1 MTRPIPYAPL
11 LVSAETAVSETRSLR
26 DLLRWAVGRFNAA
39 GIFHGHGVDTAWD
52 EAVFLMLEALALPV
66 DQLEPYL
73 DARLT
78 EAERR
83 RLAELVEA
91 RIETRKPSVYLVNK
105 TYLQGLPFYVDE
117 RVIVPRSYI
126 SEILFS
132 GVEGLWPDPSEVA
145 SVLDLCAGSA
155 CLAILA
161 AQVFPLAEI
170 HAVEL
175 SPEAAEVARINIADH
190 GLEDRVT
197 LHVGDLFAPLEGLR
211 FDLILTNP
219 PYVDAEGMGWLTP
232 EHRHEPEMA
241 LAAGEDGMSVARRI
255 LAEGRDHLTPRGG
268 MLAEVG
274 RLRPA
279 VEAEAP
285 DLPLLW
291 IDTEQS
297 RGETFWISAEAWSAA
312 SSAESE
318 RKAAGAGK
326 PRPARKPPKS

>member
-1 MTRPIPYAPL
+1 
-11 LVSAETAVSETRSLR
+11 
-26 DLLRWAVGRFNAA
+26 
-39 GIFHGHGVDTAWD
+39 
-52 EAVFLMLEALALPV
+52 
-66 DQLEPYL
+66 
-73 DARLT
+73 
-78 EAERR
+78 
-83 RLAELVEA
+83 
-91 RIETRKPSVYLVNK
+91 
-105 TYLQGLPFYVDE
+105 
-117 RVIVPRSYI
+117 
-126 SEILFS
+126 
-132 GVEGLWPDPSEVA
+132 
-145 SVLDLCAGSA
+145 
-155 CLAILA
+155 
-161 AQVFPLAEI
+161 
-170 HAVEL
+170 
-175 SPEAAEVARINIADH
+175 
-190 GLEDRVT
+190 
-197 LHVGDLFAPLEGLR
+197 
-211 FDLILTNP
+211 
-219 PYVDAEGMGWLTP
+219 MGWLTP

-312 SSAESE
+312 SSAESA